1 MIACSIPS
9 PNARKQTN
17 LEGPYDRVVSGT
29 TDVVGIG
36 LAGGQGVR
44 ARPLTLK
51 APGYLRSKAAMAF
64 LGRRLI
70 RWVIQILKHEGIK
83 QYYVIAHGKENRYQI
98 KVLIGYGEEF
108 GVDVMYSPVKY
119 DALSAGSADSTLR
132 MLEHWDLGGTALVF
146 PTDSLIDFDL
156 EPMVQ
161 THLRSGAMVTIAAMT
176 RAPAE
181 VAEKYGVMLTD
192 PKGRVFSFVEKPTLA
207 EIRDHFGIHD
217 EEEFDR
223 LPLLTNAGFYLIDAA
238 AMREVDDEPQVAE
251 LRRNRLDFGKDL
263 LPWLVGHGYPVHAH
277 AVRRIGDLGN
287 VRDYL
292 DTMVDCLHGHFE
304 SVCRLMGPPFD
315 ADRSVWIAPESLSM
329 TDPETGKSLAKNI
342 AEGLVT
348 IGPAVRIGRY
358 CEIGPGVVISE
369 SNLDDDV
376 EVREGASISRS
387 QVRDGAI
394 IGHGAT
400 IRNTVI
406 GSMSEIRSE
415 ATATTILDDYVGLG
429 DEVVVYA
436 GVRLAS
442 DVSVYPRL
450 KVPSG
455 IRVPPGTEL
464 TGPADVL
471 RYL

>member
-1 MIACSIPS
+1 MP
-9 PNARKQTN
+9 
-17 LEGPYDRVVSGT
+17 GF

-70 RWVIQILKHEGIK
+70 RWVVQILKAEGIK
-83 QYYVIAHGKENRYQI
+83 QYYLIAHGKENRYQI
-98 KVLIGYGEEF
+98 KVLVGYGEEL

-119 DALSAGSADSTLR
+119 DSLSTGNADSTLR

-156 EPMVQ
+156 EPMVR
-161 THLRSGAMVTIAAMT
+161 THLESQATVTIAAMT
-176 RAPAE
+176 RAPAD
-181 VAEKYGVMLTD
+181 VAEKYGVMLTG
-192 PKGRVFSFVEKPTLA
+192 PGGKVLSFVEKPTLA
-207 EIRDHFGIHD
+207 EIREYFEVHD
-217 EEEFDR
+217 EAEFER
-223 LPLLTNAGFYLIDAA
+223 LPLLTNAGFYMIDCAA
-238 AMREVDDEPQVAE
+238 LRQVAKDPRVAA
-251 LRRNRLDFGKDL
+251 LRRSRLDFGKDL
-263 LPWLVGHGYPVHAH
+263 LPWLVANDFPVRAH
-277 AVRRIGDLGN
+277 PVRRIGDLGN
-287 VRDYL
+287 VQDYV
-292 DTMVDCLHGHFE
+292 DTMVEVLHGQFE
-304 SVCRLMGPPFD
+304 SVIRLMGPPFD
-315 ADRSVWIAPESLSM
+315 PEAHVWIAPESLSM
-329 TDPETGKSLAKNI
+329 RDTQTGKSLAEKLG
-342 AEGLVT
+342 EGLVT

-376 EVREGASISRS
+376 EVQEGAYISRS
-387 QVRDGAI
+387 QIRDGAI
-394 IGHGAT
+394 IGRRAT
-400 IRNTVI
+400 IRNAVI

-415 ATATTILDDYVGLG
+415 PSLPTTIDDYVGIG

-436 GVRLAS
+436 GVRLGGE
-442 DVSVYPRL
+442 VSVFPRL
-450 KVPSG
+450 KIPHG
-455 IRVPPGTEL
+455 IRVPRGVEL